1 MLINKKKIKTIDSL
15 TFHSAPDETTG
26 IIKTEQYKVGP
37 YVVKMLKD
45 PLTKSK
51 EILRDIVYSLVVL
64 KDDKLILAVN
74 MERDDYRGLAESF
87 HCSVKS
93 IQEDN
98 NTRSYFGPLKCV
110 AYSADDLDDLGV
122 YEGEMDIMTLRL
134 FMMEIAMEALDCFDE
149 IESIIL

>member
-1 MLINKKKIKTIDSL
+1 MLINEKNIKTIDSL
-15 TFHSAPDETTG
+15 TFHSVPDETTG

-37 YVVKMLKD
+37 YIVKMLKD

-51 EILRDIVYSLVVL
+51 EILKDIVYSLVVL

-87 HCSVKS
+87 HCTVKS

-98 NTRSYFGPLKCV
+98 NTRSYFGPLKCEV
-110 AYSADDLDDLGV
+110 YSADDNEDLGV
-122 YEGEMDIMTLRL
+122 YEGEKDLMTLRV
-134 FMMEIAMEALDCFDE
+134 FMMEIAMEALDCIDE
-149 IESIIL
+149 IESI

>member
-15 TFHSAPDETTG
+15 TFHSVPDETTG
-26 IIKTEQYKVGP
+26 IIKTEQFKVGP
-37 YVVKMLKD
+37 YIVKMLKD

-51 EILRDIVYSLVVL
+51 ETLRDITYSLVVL
-64 KDDKLILAVN
+64 KNDKLILAVN

-98 NTRSYFGPLKCV
+98 HTRSYFGPLKCEV
-110 AYSADDLDDLGV
+110 YSADDNEDMGV

-149 IESIIL
+149 IESI